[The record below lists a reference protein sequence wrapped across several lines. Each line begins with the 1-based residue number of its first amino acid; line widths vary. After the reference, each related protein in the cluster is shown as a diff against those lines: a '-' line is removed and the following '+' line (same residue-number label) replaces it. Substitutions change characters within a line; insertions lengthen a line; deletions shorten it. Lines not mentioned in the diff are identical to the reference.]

1 MFAGRKQ
8 FFALEIN
15 REKRFREIRA
25 HGNSPGIRPKEPFD
39 SVPASQR
46 DNFDGTSG
54 SLLKKNISQ
63 VKRRLEFSVRARPL
77 PTQQYVA
84 RMHSGLLRWRVLRD
98 PFYNQALLQLEP
110 SL

>member
-1 MFAGRKQ
+1 MFAGGKQ

-15 REKRFREIRA
+15 REKGFREIWT

-39 SVPASQR
+39 SVPPSKR

-63 VKRRLEFSVRARPL
+63 VKRRLKFSLRARLL
-77 PTQQYVA
+77 PTQQDVA
-84 RMHSGLLRWRVLRD
+84 RMHSGPLRWRVLRD
-98 PFYNQALLQLEP
+98 L
-110 SL
+110 